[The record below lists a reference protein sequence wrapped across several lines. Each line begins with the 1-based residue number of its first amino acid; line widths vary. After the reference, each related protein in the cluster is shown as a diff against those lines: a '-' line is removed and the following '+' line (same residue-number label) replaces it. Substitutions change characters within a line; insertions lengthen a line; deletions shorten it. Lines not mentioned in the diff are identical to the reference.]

1 MITTTATSTG
11 LETLKHL
18 AKTRSNGSSI
28 GETMGMRVNE
38 DGPGRIVL
46 DVTPDGR
53 HLNPLG
59 VVHGGF
65 AATCLDGAAALAL
78 YSTLPADAAY
88 ATVDLNV
95 KYVRALRKDEVY
107 QAEGRLV
114 DRTKR
119 LAICDADIRD
129 ASGTLFAKA
138 SATLM
143 VQTES

>member
-1 MITTTATSTG
+1 MSTTTAASTG
-11 LETLKHL
+11 LEMLEHL

-28 GETMGMRVNE
+28 GETMGMRVAE
-38 DGPGRIVL
+38 VTPGRIIL

-78 YSTLPADAAY
+78 FSTLQADTAY

-95 KYVRALRKDEVY
+95 KYVRALRQNEVY
-107 QAEGRLV
+107 QAEGRLI

-119 LAICDADIRD
+119 LAICDAEIRD
-129 ASGTLFAKA
+129 ASGTLFARA

-143 VQTES
+143 VQTEG